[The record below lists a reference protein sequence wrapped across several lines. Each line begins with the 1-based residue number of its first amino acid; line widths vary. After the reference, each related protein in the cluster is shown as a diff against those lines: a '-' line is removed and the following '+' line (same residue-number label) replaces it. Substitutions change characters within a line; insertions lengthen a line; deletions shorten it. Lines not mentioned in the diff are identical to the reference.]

1 MLEAHQLEAIANA
14 QELSKWQL
22 VNQALTKE
30 DLFKVI
36 DNMTNNGTVEVQG
49 ISGPYT
55 AESLKNRAELVLS
68 GDHINKMTRAYGL
81 RQQCLLIL
89 YYNKVIQDAQK
100 QLSNF

>member
-1 MLEAHQLEAIANA
+1 MLEAHQVEAIANA

-30 DLFKVI
+30 ELFEVI
-36 DNMTNNGTVEVQG
+36 DTITSNGTIEVQG
-49 ISGPYT
+49 RSGPYT

-68 GDHINKMTRAYGL
+68 GDYINKMTRAYGL

-89 YYNKVIQDAQK
+89 YYNKGIQEAQK
-100 QLSNF
+100 QFSNF